1 VHLLNE
7 DRGRVLECI
16 VARTILKCEIIQ
28 KRIRLVGLSATLP
41 NYYDVADFLGV
52 KEGLFAFDSSYRAT
66 PLTMKF
72 FGISEKRPYDEYK
85 KLENELVYEQ
95 VIKYLK
101 KGKQILVFVHSRME
115 TMNFAKELYRLA
127 QENCEEDYFRY
138 ESDETGYIEF
148 KENLQIKNNR
158 EYTKISNKTLQE
170 LIPYGLGF
178 HNAGLLKKDRNIVEK
193 LFKNRT
199 IKVLVSTSTLAW
211 GVNLPAYSVIIKGTQ
226 FYDASEGKKVDISI
240 LDILQ
245 MFGRAGRP
253 QYDKKGVGIIF
264 CPLSKLTHFVQ
275 TLKNQVNI
283 ESVLDKYLADALNA
297 EIAIG
302 NICSIEKLAKIDLLY
317 SFNVRKKKRPKY
329 QINRRIY

>member
-1 VHLLNE
+1 
-7 DRGRVLECI
+7 
-16 VARTILKCEIIQ
+16 
-28 KRIRLVGLSATLP
+28 
-41 NYYDVADFLGV
+41 
-52 KEGLFAFDSSYRAT
+52 
-66 PLTMKF
+66 MKF
-72 FGISEKRPYDEYK
+72 FGISEKRPYDDYK

-127 QENCEEDYFRY
+127 QENGEEDYFRY

-148 KENLQIKNNR
+148 KENLQI
-158 EYTKISNKTLQE
+158 NKTLQE
-170 LIPYGLGF
+170 IIPYGLGF
-178 HNAGLLKKDRNIVEK
+178 HNAGLLRKDRTIVEK

-253 QYDKKGVGIIF
+253 QYDKKGVGVIF

-275 TLKNQVNI
+275 KLKNQINI
-283 ESVLDKYLADALNA
+283 ESVLEKMLK
-297 EIAIG
+297 IG
-302 NICSIEKLAKIDLLY
+302 
-317 SFNVRKKKRPKY
+317 
-329 QINRRIY
+329 